1 MLFVMWV
8 FVCVF
13 VCVCACTLLYFFFI
27 YLFFTQVYADGSF
40 ELVASSKQRTNRKR
54 HRDTEGRAAAGQ
66 SRGDMLP
73 SSATITVSDD
83 EELDAPPPY
92 AAFQQQGQTANS
104 AHHSRQNG
112 RPRISDGPSSIGL
125 GYSGFRPNAQSATLT
140 RCHFEFPAVAL

>member
-1 MLFVMWV
+1 
-8 FVCVF
+8 
-13 VCVCACTLLYFFFI
+13 
-27 YLFFTQVYADGSF
+27 
-40 ELVASSKQRTNRKR
+40 
-54 HRDTEGRAAAGQ
+54 
-66 SRGDMLP
+66 MLP

-140 RCHFEFPAVAL
+140 AATLNFQQLHSDSELKQEAIVISDDD